1 MSSTA
6 CKDLPQPQ
14 GAQMVWE
21 MKVSPEVGV
30 LPP

>member
-6 CKDLPQPQ
+6 RKDLPRPQ
-14 GAQMVWE
+14 GTQMVWE

>member
-6 CKDLPQPQ
+6 RKDLPRSQ
-14 GAQMVWE
+14 GTQMVWE
-21 MKVSPEVGV
+21 MKVSPEVGF